1 MTRAGAGAM
10 IRRIDRSCRF
20 QRWPLRPV
28 LTLLLTACLAC
39 VSTIDLSA
47 CGDKFLRIGRSMR
60 YGRYAAA
67 FPATIVVYSPRNS
80 VPARV
85 ADLVAVL
92 KRAGHRPSVVTQPAE
107 LRTALAAGQVDL
119 VLTGLAQSDEVLRQV
134 ELAPSHPGV
143 VPVIFEGNAAD
154 EKAAEAIS
162 TCRIQLP
169 GQHRNDA
176 LSEIDHKMELRAAGA
191 R

>member
-1 MTRAGAGAM
+1 M
-10 IRRIDRSCRF
+10 
-20 QRWPLRPV
+20 RPV

-39 VSTIDLSA
+39 VSIVDLSA

-67 FPATIVVYSPRNS
+67 FPATIVLYSPRNS

-85 ADLVAVL
+85 ADLAAVL
-92 KRAGHRPSVVTQPAE
+92 KRAGHRPSVVTQLAE
-107 LRTALAAGQVDL
+107 LRTALAAGKVDL
-119 VLTGLAQSDEVLRQV
+119 VLTGIAESDEVLRQV
-134 ELAPSHPGV
+134 ALAPSRPGV
-143 VPVIFEGNAAD
+143 VPVIFEGNKAD

-162 TCRIQLP
+162 SCRIQLP

>member
-1 MTRAGAGAM
+1 MRYA
-10 IRRIDRSCRF
+10 
-20 QRWPLRPV
+20 
-28 LTLLLTACLAC
+28 LTLLLTLA
-39 VSTIDLSA
+39 VTSLWVVDLSA

-67 FPATIVVYSPRNS
+67 FPATIVIYSPRNS

-85 ADLVAVL
+85 TDLAAVL
-92 KRAGHRPSVVTQPAE
+92 KRAGHRPMMVTQPAE
-107 LRTALAAGQVDL
+107 LSATLASGKVDL
-119 VLTGLAQSDEVLRQV
+119 VLMGVAQSDEVMRAV
-134 ELAPSHPGV
+134 ALAPSRPGV
-143 VPVIFEGNAAD
+143 VPVIFEGNKAD
-154 EKAAEAIS
+154 EAAAEAIS

-176 LSEIDHKMELRAAGA
+176 LSEIDHKMELRAAAGD

>member
-1 MTRAGAGAM
+1 MRTATA
-10 IRRIDRSCRF
+10 I
-20 QRWPLRPV
+20 V
-28 LTLLLTACLAC
+28 LALALGTA
-39 VSTIDLSA
+39 STADLSA

-67 FPATIVVYSPRNS
+67 YPATILVYSPRNS

-85 ADLVAVL
+85 ADLEATL
-92 KRAGHRPSVVTQPAE
+92 KRAGHRPTVVAQPAE
-107 LRTALAAGQVDL
+107 LRAALAAGTYDL
-119 VLTGLAQSDEVLRQV
+119 VLTGLAQSDEVVRQAA
-134 ELAPSHPGV
+134 EAPSHPGI
-143 VPVIFEGNAAD
+143 VPVIFEGSKAD
-154 EKAAEAIS
+154 EEAALAIS

-176 LSEIDHKMELRAAGA
+176 LAEIDHKMELRMLAAMT

>member
-1 MTRAGAGAM
+1 M
-10 IRRIDRSCRF
+10 
-20 QRWPLRPV
+20 RPV
-28 LTLLLTACLAC
+28 LTLLLAACLAFLSA
-39 VSTIDLSA
+39 VDLSA

-67 FPATIVVYSPRNS
+67 YPATIVLYSPRNS

-85 ADLVAVL
+85 TDLAAVL
-92 KRAGHRPSVVTQPAE
+92 KRAGHRPTVVTQPTE
-107 LRTALAAGQVDL
+107 LSEALAAGKVDL
-119 VLTGLAQSDEVLRQV
+119 VLTGVAQSDEVLRQV
-134 ELAPSHPGV
+134 ALAPSRPGV
-143 VPVIFEGNAAD
+143 VPVVFEGNKAD
-154 EKAAEAIS
+154 EAAAEAIS

-176 LSEIDHKMELRAAGA
+176 LSEIDHKMELRQAAAGG